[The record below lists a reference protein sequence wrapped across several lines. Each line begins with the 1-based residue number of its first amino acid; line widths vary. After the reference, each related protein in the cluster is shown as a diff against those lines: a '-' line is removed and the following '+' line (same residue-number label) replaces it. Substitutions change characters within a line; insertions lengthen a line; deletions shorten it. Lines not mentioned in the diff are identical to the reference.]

1 MESFPSLSTD
11 QVAAFV
17 LLARN
22 GSIRAAASDLH
33 ITEQGVR
40 NRLLSL
46 EKQLGTSL
54 YRKSRGMRRVTPL
67 TPDGCRFLP
76 HALSFLKQA
85 GELSQLFVTK
95 EVPHEV
101 RVAAP
106 QILIAYV
113 LIDVTRRFHAAH
125 PDIQIQ
131 LCAHTRPEVERA
143 LVESAQIH
151 LGISI
156 PFPPC
161 PDLDY
166 RHVLSMPWT
175 VITPQRHPLLQR
187 SRIELRHLTDHP
199 LVTYERGTLSHQ
211 LILEAFHRRN
221 LSPKIG
227 VETSNTDLIVRI
239 VEAGLGIG
247 VVPWLE
253 SGVVTK
259 GHKVVSRKLGMQIRP
274 LDMGVLTR
282 KGEDLS
288 EPTRHFINFI
298 LSDELLRQQRMDD

>member
-1 MESFPSLSTD
+1 MERFPSLSTD

-22 GSIRAAASDLH
+22 GSIRAAAADLH

-40 NRLLSL
+40 NRLLAL

-67 TPDGCRFLP
+67 TPNGCRFLP
-76 HALSFLKQA
+76 HALSFLKRA
-85 GELSQLFVTK
+85 GDLSHLFVT
-95 EVPHEV
+95 EPIPREV

-106 QILIAYV
+106 QVVIAYV

-125 PDIQIQ
+125 PDIQVQ

-143 LVESAQIH
+143 LVESAEIH
-151 LGISI
+151 LGVSI
-156 PFPPC
+156 PFPPS
-161 PDLDY
+161 PELDY
-166 RHVLSMPWT
+166 RHLFSMPWSL
-175 VITPQRHPLLQR
+175 ITPHGHPLLKR
-187 SRIELRHLTDHP
+187 RRIELRHLAVHH
-199 LVTYERGTLSHQ
+199 LVTYERGSLSQQ
-211 LILEAFHRRN
+211 LILEAFHRRS

-259 GHKVVSRKLGMQIRP
+259 GRNVVSRKLGKQIRP

-282 KGEDLS
+282 KGEEVS
-288 EPTRHFINFI
+288 ESTRNFIEFI
-298 LSDELLRQQRMDD
+298 LSDEVLRQQHLEE